1 MRGTQFAQLT
11 AFVTVAE
18 NCGFTR
24 ASMQLGI
31 STTSPSQTIRSLQ
44 YPVAAKSSTDGIVAN
59 DAVAQPIHLATPGSS
74 PPRRTGLA
82 ISGRP
87 FPPGAGR
94 SRLIPVPQIANADQR
109 SAVTRL

>member
-11 AFVTVAE
+11 AFVDVTE
-18 NCGFTR
+18 DCRFTR
-24 ASMQLGI
+24 AH
-31 STTSPSQTIRSLQ
+31 
-44 YPVAAKSSTDGIVAN
+44 PVAAKSSTDGIVS
-59 DAVAQPIHLATPGSS
+59 DDTPPHSIHLATPDSS

-94 SRLIPVPQIANADQR
+94 SRLIPLPQIANTDQR
-109 SAVTRL
+109 SAVAAL